1 MVATKVQLACGSAS
15 EGVAQAPSASLSQQR
30 DRLQFVGPKRPTGQ
44 SSLLV
49 MKDGKIA
56 RIEVVANRARLDALG
71 GKVLLGPGSV

>member
-1 MVATKVQLACGSAS
+1 
-15 EGVAQAPSASLSQQR
+15 
-30 DRLQFVGPKRPTGQ
+30 VGPKRPTGQ